1 MKQSAY
7 EIFIGLLLL
16 IVGLV
21 VEWLALPA
29 WPLMWVHGAILQ
41 VAGAACLLD
50 ALIRPK
56 EPPDRV
62 MIAGLAIAYALML
75 SP

>member
-1 MKQSAY
+1 MNQSAY
-7 EIFIGLLLL
+7 ELFIGLILLAAG
-16 IVGLV
+16 IA

-50 ALIRPK
+50 ALIRPHS
-56 EPPDRV
+56 PPSRL